1 MMNKI
6 KIFKKI
12 KKIFFNIKKSK
23 LVFKMIK
30 LILILFRNNKNKFK
44 NFKKIIKFLLKN

>member
-1 MMNKI
+1 M
-6 KIFKKI
+6 KI
-12 KKIFFNIKKSK
+12 KKIFFKIKKSK

-30 LILILFRNNKNKFK
+30 LILILLRNNKNKFK